1 LFVGCF
7 QKERSLAIEEK
18 NYRVN
23 ERIRSPSVRLIGPE
37 GQQLGVVSREQALAA
52 AREAGLD
59 LVEVAPNENPPVCRI
74 LDFGK
79 FKYLQKKKQ
88 QKSQAAQI
96 KVKEIRVRPGTGEA
110 DLNVKINR
118 AREFLTKKD
127 KVLVS
132 VMFRGREA
140 AHMEEGEKVLNLIIE
155 RLADVGKVEGAPSR
169 QPKRIVC
176 TIVPAVK

>member
-1 LFVGCF
+1 MVLVPR
-7 QKERSLAIEEK
+7 QKRSLTIEEK

-37 GQQLGVVSREQALAA
+37 GQQLGVVSREEALTA

-88 QKSQAAQI
+88 QKGHPGQI
-96 KVKEIRVRPGTGEA
+96 RVKEIRVRPGTGDA
-110 DLNVKINR
+110 DLEVKIKR
-118 AREFLTKKD
+118 AREFLADKD

-140 AHMEEGEKVLNLIIE
+140 AHMDEGEKVLNQVIE
-155 RLADVGKVEGAPSR
+155 RLADLGKVEGGISR
-169 QPKRIVC
+169 QSKRLGC
-176 TIVPAVK
+176 TIVPTAK

>member
-1 LFVGCF
+1 MVLDLRR
-7 QKERSLAIEEK
+7 KRSQAIEEK

-37 GQQLGVVSREQALAA
+37 GQQLGVVSREEALTA

-88 QKSQAAQI
+88 QKGHPGQI
-96 KVKEIRVRPGTGEA
+96 RVKEIRVRPGTGDA
-110 DLNVKINR
+110 DLEVKIKR
-118 AREFLTKKD
+118 AREFLADKD

-140 AHMEEGEKVLNLIIE
+140 AHMDEGEKVLGQVIE
-155 RLADVGKVEGAPSR
+155 RLADLGKVEGGISR
-169 QPKRIVC
+169 QSKRLVC
-176 TIVPAVK
+176 TIVPTAK